1 MVNDT
6 ISDLLTRIRNA
17 NNAKHQLVEVPATK
31 MTKSII
37 NILKEEGYIK
47 DFEFLNEGNK
57 NSIIILLKY
66 VGKEQKPVI
75 TKLERVS
82 KPGIRVYTN
91 SKNIPDV
98 LGKLGIGII
107 STSQGV
113 MTTIA
118 AKNLKIGGE
127 FLCKIY

>member
-17 NNAKHQLVEVPATK
+17 NNAKHQLVEVPSTK
-31 MTKSII
+31 MTKNII
-37 NILKEEGYIK
+37 KILKEEGYIE
-47 DFEFLNEGNK
+47 DFQFLKEGIEA
-57 NSIIILLKY
+57 SIVISLKY
-66 VGKEQKPVI
+66 VGKERRAVI

-107 STSQGV
+107 STSQGI
-113 MTTIA
+113 MTTSD

>member
-17 NNAKHQLVEVPATK
+17 NIAKHHLVEIPLTK
-31 MTKSII
+31 MTKNII
-37 NILKEEGYIK
+37 KILKEEGYIE
-47 DFEFLNEGNK
+47 DFQFLKEGIEA
-57 NSIIILLKY
+57 SIVISLKY
-66 VGKEQKPVI
+66 VGKERRAVI

-107 STSQGV
+107 STSQGI
-113 MTTIA
+113 MTTSD

>member
-17 NNAKHQLVEVPATK
+17 NNAKHQLVEVPSTK

-47 DFEFLNEGNK
+47 DFEFLHEGNK
-57 NSIIILLKY
+57 HSIIILLKY
-66 VGKEQKPVI
+66 IGKDKKPVI

-91 SKNIPDV
+91 SKNIPDI
-98 LGKLGIGII
+98 LGKLGIGIL
-107 STSQGV
+107 STSKGV
-113 MTTIA
+113 MTTIE
-118 AKNLKIGGE
+118 AKSLKIGGE

>member
-1 MVNDT
+1 MVNDI

-17 NNAKHQLVEVPATK
+17 NIAKHHLVEVPSTK
-31 MTKSII
+31 MTKNII
-37 NILKEEGYIK
+37 KILKEEGYIE
-47 DFEFLNEGNK
+47 DFQILK
-57 NSIIILLKY
+57 NGIEASIIISLKY
-66 VGKEQKPVI
+66 VGKERRSVI

-107 STSQGV
+107 STSQGI
-113 MTTIA
+113 MTTSD

>member
-1 MVNDT
+1 MVNDK

-17 NNAKHQLVEVPATK
+17 NSAKHNSVTVPFTN
-31 MTKSII
+31 MTNRIVD
-37 NILKEEGYIK
+37 ILHYEGYI
-47 DFEFLNEGNK
+47 DNFEILHEGTK
-57 NSIIILLKY
+57 RSILIYLKY
-66 VGKEQKPVI
+66 SNDSKNPVI

-82 KPGIRVYTN
+82 KPGARIYVN
-91 SKNIPDV
+91 SQNIPNI
-98 LGKLGIGII
+98 LGKLGIGIL

>member
-17 NNAKHQLVEVPATK
+17 NIAKHHLVEVPLTK
-31 MTKSII
+31 MTKNII
-37 NILKEEGYIK
+37 KILKEEGYIE
-47 DFEFLNEGNK
+47 DFQFLKEGIEA
-57 NSIIILLKY
+57 SIVISLKY
-66 VGKEQKPVI
+66 VGKERRAVI

-107 STSQGV
+107 STSQGI
-113 MTTIA
+113 MTTSD

>member
-17 NNAKHQLVEVPATK
+17 NNAKHRLVEVPLTK
-31 MTKSII
+31 MTNGIVQ
-37 NILKEEGYIK
+37 ILKEEGYIK
-47 DFEFLNEGNK
+47 NFEFLHEGNK

-66 VGKEQKPVI
+66 IGKEREPVI
-75 TKLERVS
+75 TKLERIS

-91 SKNIPDV
+91 SKNIPDI
-98 LGKLGIGII
+98 LGKLGIGIL
-107 STSQGV
+107 STSQGI
-113 MTTIA
+113 MTTGA
-118 AKNLKIGGE
+118 AQNLKIGGE

>member
-1 MVNDT
+1 MINDK

-17 NNAKHQLVEVPATK
+17 NNAKHQLVEVPCTK
-31 MTKSII
+31 MTHGIVE
-37 NILKEEGYIK
+37 ILEEEGYIK
-47 DFEFLNEGNK
+47 SFEYLQEGNQI
-57 NSIIILLKY
+57 SILIILKY
-66 VGKEQKPVI
+66 LGKEKKPGI
-75 TKLERVS
+75 TKLERIS
-82 KPGIRVYTN
+82 KPGMRVYTN
-91 SKNIPDV
+91 SKQIPDI

-107 STSQGV
+107 STSKGV

>member
-17 NNAKHQLVEVPATK
+17 NIAKHHLVEVPSTK
-31 MTKSII
+31 MTKNII
-37 NILKEEGYIK
+37 KILKEEGYIE
-47 DFEFLNEGNK
+47 DFQFLKEGIEA
-57 NSIIILLKY
+57 SIVISLKY
-66 VGKEQKPVI
+66 VGKERRAVI

-107 STSQGV
+107 STSQGI
-113 MTTIA
+113 MTTSD

>member
-1 MVNDT
+1 
-6 ISDLLTRIRNA
+6 
-17 NNAKHQLVEVPATK
+17 
-31 MTKSII
+31 
-37 NILKEEGYIK
+37 
-47 DFEFLNEGNK
+47 
-57 NSIIILLKY
+57 
-66 VGKEQKPVI
+66 
-75 TKLERVS
+75 VS

>member
-1 MVNDT
+1 MINDT

-17 NNAKHQLVEVPATK
+17 NNAKHHIVEVPSTK

-37 NILKEEGYIK
+37 KILKEEGYII

-57 NSIIILLKY
+57 SSIIILLKY
-66 VGKEQKPVI
+66 IGKEKKSVI
-75 TKLERVS
+75 TKLERIS
-82 KPGIRVYTN
+82 KPGIRVYIN
-91 SKNIPDV
+91 SKNIPNI

-107 STSQGV
+107 STSEGI
-113 MTTIA
+113 MTTKE

>member
-17 NNAKHQLVEVPATK
+17 NNAKHRLVEVPLTK
-31 MTKSII
+31 MTSGIVQ
-37 NILKEEGYIK
+37 ILKEEGYIK
-47 DFEFLNEGNK
+47 NFEFLHEGNK
-57 NSIIILLKY
+57 NSIVILLKY
-66 VGKEQKPVI
+66 VGKEREPVI
-75 TKLERVS
+75 TKLERIS

-98 LGKLGIGII
+98 LGRLGIGIL
-107 STSQGV
+107 STSQGI
-113 MTTIA
+113 MTTGA

>member
-1 MVNDT
+1 MINDT

-17 NNAKHQLVEVPATK
+17 NNAKHHLVEVQATK
-31 MTKSII
+31 MTNDIVK
-37 NILKEEGYIK
+37 ILKEEGYIE
-47 DFEFLNEGNK
+47 DFEILNEGIK
-57 NSIIILLKY
+57 KTIILSLKY
-66 VGKEQKPVI
+66 VGKERKPVI

-91 SKNIPDV
+91 SKNIPDI
-98 LGKLGIGII
+98 LGKLGIGIL

-113 MTTIA
+113 MTTMN
-118 AKNLKIGGE
+118 AKDLKIGGE

>member
-17 NNAKHQLVEVPATK
+17 NIAKHHLVEVPSTK
-31 MTKSII
+31 MTKNII
-37 NILKEEGYIK
+37 KILKEEGYIG
-47 DFEFLNEGNK
+47 DFQFLKEGIEA
-57 NSIIILLKY
+57 SIVISLKY
-66 VGKEQKPVI
+66 VGKERRAVI

-107 STSQGV
+107 STSQGI
-113 MTTIA
+113 MTTSD